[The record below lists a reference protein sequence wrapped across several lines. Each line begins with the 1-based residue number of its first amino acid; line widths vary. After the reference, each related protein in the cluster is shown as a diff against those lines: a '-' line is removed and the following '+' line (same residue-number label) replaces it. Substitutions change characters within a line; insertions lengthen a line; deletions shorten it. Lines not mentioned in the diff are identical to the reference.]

1 MTQRKTM
8 AQRKTRQPK
17 QARRNLHQERSNC
30 WKYSDNDKRRQKAQ
44 ASRHQQ
50 THGQTGSGTFYT
62 RSLILIKLFDSS
74 IDKHSGRIPLQP
86 SRFQRLADH
95 AQYDV
100 TSTAI
105 RIAMLP

>member
-1 MTQRKTM
+1 MTNAGKKHKPVGISKRT
-8 AQRKTRQPK
+8 
-17 QARRNLHQERSNC
+17 
-30 WKYSDNDKRRQKAQ
+30 DKRA
-44 ASRHQQ
+44 
-50 THGQTGSGTFYT
+50 GTFYT

-95 AQYDV
+95 AQCDV